1 MGRVVAVCIGRR
13 RGTVKK
19 AVRSAKFEPDYGIV
33 GDAHAGKGPRQVS
46 ILAKESID
54 DIRATIPN
62 LAYGAF
68 AENIVT
74 SGIDYASIA
83 VGDRIILG
91 NDVILE
97 VSQIGKECHT
107 ACAIQRLSGDCIMPR
122 EGLFCRVLQGGR
134 LKPGKTAVRQARL
147 GEEVPEAYTPER
159 RLTWY

>member
-19 AVRSAKFEPDYGIV
+19 AVKSAKFEPDYGIV
-33 GDAHAGKGPRQVS
+33 GDAHAGKGHRQVS
-46 ILAKESID
+46 MLAKESID
-54 DIRATIPN
+54 GMRATIPK
-62 LAYGAF
+62 LASGAF

-74 SGIDYASIA
+74 SGVDYASIA

-107 ACAIQRLSGDCIMPR
+107 ACAIRSLAGDCIMPR
-122 EGLFCRVLQGGR
+122 EGLFCRVFRGGR
-134 LKPGKTAVRQARL
+134 LKPGDAVVRQARL
-147 GEEVPEAYTPER
+147 GEEVPEAHTFER
-159 RLTWY
+159 RLTW

>member
-1 MGRVVAVCIGRR
+1 MGKVVAVCISRG

-33 GDAHAGKGPRQVS
+33 GDAHAGKGYRQVS
-46 ILAKESID
+46 MLAKESID

-74 SGIDYASIA
+74 SGIDYALIA

-91 NDVILE
+91 DNIVLE

-107 ACAIQRLSGDCIMPR
+107 ACAIQRLVGDCIMPR
-122 EGLFCRVLQGGR
+122 EGVFCWVLRGGR
-134 LKPGKTAVRQARL
+134 LKPGDAVVRQARL
-147 GEEVPEAYTPER
+147 GEEVPEAYTTER
-159 RLTWY
+159 SPTW